1 MVQVCLPLS
10 SLLSPFSLSP
20 LSYLLSPSLLSP
32 FSSPSSSSFF
42 QCFKLPSFIDFVL
55 LSLLLICPLPSP
67 ISFLTLVLL

>member
-1 MVQVCLPLS
+1 MGYVPGPMMYPGLKMRGTSRRDFHGPS
-10 SLLSPFSLSP
+10 MSPSPLSP
-20 LSYLLSPSLLSP
+20 LS
-32 FSSPSSSSFF
+32 F